1 MKIVKI
7 FGIVVGIHVFAL
19 VLIFANPGCSS
30 SSKPTPA
37 PSDTVAKADTPPP
50 LTVPNT
56 SSDIGS
62 APPPPIT
69 FNPDAPASAAPS
81 SVGVRFTPT
90 RPGTPAASTLVV
102 EPVAD
107 VTPAATYAVKS
118 GDSLW
123 SIANKNKLT
132 TTELASANNIK
143 TSAVLK
149 LGQKLI
155 IPGKSL
161 PNANASTAAL
171 PEVAP
176 AKSNESV
183 ATKSP
188 AGMRH
193 TVASGETL
201 GTIAQKYGVK
211 QRDLALANNI
221 TDPAKL
227 AAGKELV
234 IPGWDPAT
242 PRPNGKSATKS
253 PGSAPT
259 TKPAAE
265 SRPSFTTPQLD
276 GTPPPVINAAPPL
289 PTGAVPVIR
298 VDETPAPK
306 NP

>member
-30 SSKPTPA
+30 SSKPAPA
-37 PSDTVAKADTPPP
+37 PTDTVAKVEAPAP

-56 SSDIGS
+56 TTSIT
-62 APPPPIT
+62 AAPPPPPIT
-69 FNPDAPASAAPS
+69 FNPDAMASAAPTS
-81 SVGVRFTPT
+81 GGVRFTPT
-90 RPGTPAASTLVV
+90 RPGTPAASTLVS

-107 VTPAATYAVKS
+107 VTPAATYTVKS

-123 SIANKNKLT
+123 SIANKNKIST
-132 TTELASANNIK
+132 TDLAAANNLK

-149 LGQKLI
+149 LGQKLV
-155 IPGKSL
+155 IPGKSM
-161 PNANASTAAL
+161 PKASAPVAA
-171 PEVAP
+171 PAASYDVAP
-176 AKSNESV
+176 KAGESV

-188 AGMRH
+188 AGVRH
-193 TVASGETL
+193 TVKSGETL

-234 IPGWDPAT
+234 IPGWDPKNA
-242 PRPNGKSATKS
+242 PAAGKNGAK
-253 PGSAPT
+253 APASM
-259 TKPAAE
+259 PAAE
-265 SRPSFTTPQLD
+265 TRPSFTTPQLD
-276 GTPPPVINAAPPL
+276 GGPAPVISTAPPP
-289 PTGAVPVIR
+289 PTDVPVIR
-298 VDETPAPK
+298 VEEASSPK
-306 NP
+306 KP